1 MCFVYLSS
9 YDSIKKLSV
18 YVQINEKYKKANN
31 LNKENKEKH
40 EVKN

>member
-1 MCFVYLSS
+1 MCFVQLSS

-18 YVQINEKYKKANN
+18 YIQINEKYKKANN